1 MMIDMGNKIKFI
13 LSFCIIIILFSC
25 GNSGQLSKNSSGIKV
40 ENIKWY
46 WEDKFNEKD
55 KIKLKIWIE
64 KTVYATEKTLG
75 NFPFGI
81 NIYFHKSKS
90 SKEPVPWA
98 HTERGDTQSVHF
110 FVAPDYPLEDFIDDW
125 TAPHEISHLTLP
137 FLGKKYSWFA
147 EGYATYMQCQI
158 MNTMGTMSDREL
170 EEKYRSKINKVKDK
184 FMCKTPFVK
193 VVDSLRK
200 KHDFPAMYW
209 GSVSYFIKADSMIKN
224 NGKQGLNQL
233 IKEYQLCC
241 RNKDKNMSDLINSL
255 DSLAEGNIFSDLFK
269 KYEKEPALNM
279 ISGFNK

>member
-1 MMIDMGNKIKFI
+1 MINMDSKIKILSIIIVFI
-13 LSFCIIIILFSC
+13 LLSC
-25 GNSGQLSKNSSGIKV
+25 GKSAKTSQNNSSIN
-40 ENIKWY
+40 NIKWH
-46 WEDKFNEKD
+46 WEDEFNEKD
-55 KIKLKIWIE
+55 KIKLKTWIE
-64 KTVYATEKTLG
+64 KTVFATEKTLG
-75 NFPFGI
+75 NFPFDI

-90 SKEPVPWA
+90 SREPVPWA

-110 FVAPDYPLEDFIDDW
+110 FVSPDYPLEDFIDDW

-158 MNTMGTMSDREL
+158 MNTMGTMSDKETK
-170 EEKYRSKINKVKDK
+170 EKYRSKIDDVKDR
-184 FMCKTPFVK
+184 FMCEAPFVK

-209 GSVSYFIKADSMIKN
+209 GSVSYFIKTDSMLKN
-224 NGKQGLNQL
+224 SGKKGLNQL

-241 RNKDKNMSDLINSL
+241 RNQDKNMSDLINSL
-255 DSLAEGNIFSDLFK
+255 DSLAESNIFSDLLK

-279 ISGFNK
+279 ISGYNK